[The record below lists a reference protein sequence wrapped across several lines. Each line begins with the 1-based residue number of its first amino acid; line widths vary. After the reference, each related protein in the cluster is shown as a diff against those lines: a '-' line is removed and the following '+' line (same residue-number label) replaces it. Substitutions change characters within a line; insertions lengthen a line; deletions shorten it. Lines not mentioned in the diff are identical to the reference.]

1 MFPFL
6 PAELMKLKNKIRQI
20 SNVAIY
26 NTHRISVKCWTK
38 ILGFRDIYT
47 TLKSANPEINIT
59 IYQPPRLVFIVL
71 ETLEA
76 KYRLSTTKDGPQR
89 IETPA

>member
-1 MFPFL
+1 MFPLL
-6 PAELMKLKNKIRQI
+6 PPELLKLKAKLREI

-26 NTHRISVKCWTK
+26 NTHRISVRCWTK
-38 ILGFRDIYT
+38 ILGFRDVFS
-47 TLKSANPEINIT
+47 TLKKANPQMHIT

-76 KYRLSTTKDGPQR
+76 KYRLSTTRDGPQR
-89 IETPA
+89 ITTPA

>member
-1 MFPFL
+1 MFPLL
-6 PAELMKLKNKIRQI
+6 PAELEKLKDKIRQI

-38 ILGFRDIYT
+38 ILGFRDVYN
-47 TLKSANPEINIT
+47 TLKSENPQINIT
-59 IYQPPRLVFIVL
+59 IFEPPRLVFVVL

-76 KYRLSTTKDGPQR
+76 KYRLSTTRDGPQR